1 MRRLDEIRD
10 ANSLAVLKTLPQ
22 ARCHPLKGDLEGRWA
37 VDLEHP
43 HRLTFEP
50 AHDPL
55 PVRDD
60 GSLDVDRVTAIR
72 IIGVEDYHG

>member
-43 HRLTFEP
+43 YRLTFEL

-55 PVRDD
+55 PGRDD